1 VFKILAK
8 ENKTLNFSELT
19 IEDFNANAGVITL
32 KAKPTST
39 VYRTGTTFPVYVNL
53 SHAVRLEYTTT
64 NLVRGSTIY
73 SPTFKYH
80 DQTIAISSDYNAFT
94 FDIFGGTKKGDSG
107 KMGDVNGNSTILF
120 DKKDGRIQYK
130 NQDTID
136 FVGGIY
142 TVKVTYT
149 VQETFE
155 DKTGEVKYSSY

>member
-39 VYRTGTTFPVYVNL
+39 VYKTGTTFPVYVNL
-53 SHAVRLEYTTT
+53 SHAVRIDYTTT
-64 NLVRGSTIY
+64 NLVRATSGNIY
-73 SPTFKYH
+73 SPTFTYH
-80 DQTIAISSDYNAFT
+80 DQTVNISSNSSKFK
-94 FDIFGGTKKGDSG
+94 FEIIGGKSG
-107 KMGDVNGNSTILF
+107 ANGSLGDVNGDSTIRF
-120 DKKDGRIQYK
+120 DNKDGKIQYYAQNK
-130 NQDTID
+130 D
-136 FVGGIY
+136 FAGGIY